1 MISFQSK
8 IFIVIF
14 LFLFSSL
21 FAQRRDLVRD
31 STYSENLDVK
41 IFRAINNS
49 QCGFL
54 NTVIP
59 LTDKS
64 ILFTATLIPGAF
76 FFFSKANSNHYDE
89 NSAVFTGLSEGLA
102 VGVTY
107 GLKTIFQ
114 RERPFTTLPNVY
126 YDRNTFLTDR
136 YSFPSGH
143 TAVTF
148 SMATAMTLRYP
159 DKPILI
165 TGLYLYA
172 TVVSVGRIYLG
183 VHYPTD
189 ALTGMLVGSGSAVVV
204 FSMRKEIIKWKNSIF
219 REKGK
224 DDNNSK
230 SISSGVILSSFAASE
245 FLNLL
250 LGKIDSKII
259 NPKNINFDLN
269 GYDNKISFRY
279 AF

>member
-1 MISFQSK
+1 MVSFRIK
-8 IFIVIF
+8 IFTIIF
-14 LFLFSSL
+14 FLLFSSL

-54 NTVIP
+54 NTIIP

-64 ILFTATLIPGAF
+64 ILFTATLIPGTLF
-76 FFFSKANSNHYDE
+76 FVSRSNHNHYDE

-107 GLKTIFQ
+107 SLKTFFR

-136 YSFPSGH
+136 FSFPSGH

-148 SMATAMTLRYP
+148 SMATAVTLRYP
-159 DKPILI
+159 DKPLLI
-165 TGLYLYA
+165 SGMYLYA
-172 TVVSVGRIYLG
+172 SVVSLGRIYLG

-189 ALTGMLVGSGSAVVV
+189 ALTGMLVGSGSAAAV

-224 DDNNSK
+224 DDNNQK
-230 SISSGVILSSFAASE
+230 SVSSGIILSSFIASDI
-245 FLNLL
+245 LNLL
-250 LGKIDSKII
+250 LGKFDNKII
-259 NPKNINFDLN
+259 NPKNINFDLK
-269 GYDNKISFRY
+269 GFDNKINFRY
-279 AF
+279 EF

>member
-1 MISFQSK
+1 M
-8 IFIVIF
+8 
-14 LFLFSSL
+14 
-21 FAQRRDLVRD
+21 VRD

-41 IFRAINNS
+41 IFRIINNN

-54 NTVIP
+54 NSVIP
-59 LTDKS
+59 ITDRS
-64 ILFTATLIPGAF
+64 ILFTASLIPGTLF
-76 FFFSKANSNHYDE
+76 FVSRANHDHYDE
-89 NSAVFTGLSEGLA
+89 NSAVLTGVSIGLA

-107 GLKTIFQ
+107 SLKTIFR
-114 RERPFTTLPNVY
+114 RERPFTILPNVY

-159 DKPILI
+159 DKPLLI
-165 TGLYLYA
+165 SGMYFYA
-172 TVVSVGRIYLG
+172 TVVSLGRIYLG

-219 REKGK
+219 RENGK